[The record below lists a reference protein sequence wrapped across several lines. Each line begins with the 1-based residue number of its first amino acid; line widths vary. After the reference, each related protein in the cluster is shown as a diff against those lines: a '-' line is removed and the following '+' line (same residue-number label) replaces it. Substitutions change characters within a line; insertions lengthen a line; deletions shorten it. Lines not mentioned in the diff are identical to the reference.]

1 METEEEEE
9 EEEGAFIEHLKNYGG
24 EWFWEDIQW
33 PDGTEWMAEAMKNGT
48 LTSVT
53 DGSYM
58 EHLHR
63 NMSGAGWIIQDRA
76 SGKRVQVSLAEWS
89 TTAGSYRG
97 KLLGMLAVRVLL
109 LAAEE
114 YYRASTTNQTGNSV
128 SCDTMG
134 ALHTFAKECKR
145 VPASRSN
152 ADIRRTLG
160 EVNRLALNKYS
171 LEHVKGHR
179 DSNTRPEDLSLEAQ
193 LNERKT

>member
-1 METEEEEE
+1 METDKEK
-9 EEEGAFIEHLKNYGG
+9 GTFIEHLKNYGG
-24 EWFWEDIQW
+24 KWFWEDIQC

-63 NMSGAGWIIQDRA
+63 NMSGAMWIIQDRA
-76 SGKRVQVSLAEWS
+76 SGKRVQGSLAEWS

-97 KLLGMLAVRVLL
+97 KLLGMLAVRVFL

-114 YYRASTTNQTGNSV
+114 YYRASTTDQRGNLV
-128 SCDTMG
+128 SCDNMG
-134 ALHTFAKECKR
+134 ALHTFAKECKQ
-145 VPASRSN
+145 VPASSSN
-152 ADIRRTLG
+152 ADIRRALR

-171 LEHVKGHR
+171 LEHVK
-179 DSNTRPEDLSLEAQ
+179 
-193 LNERKT
+193 